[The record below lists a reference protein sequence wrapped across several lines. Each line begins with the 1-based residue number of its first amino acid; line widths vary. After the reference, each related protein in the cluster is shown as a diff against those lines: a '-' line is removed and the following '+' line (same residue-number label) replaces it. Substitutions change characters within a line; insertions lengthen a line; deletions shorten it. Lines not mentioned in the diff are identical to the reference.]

1 MINELIFCLQ
11 AFLIGF
17 FALIALAL
25 GKGALIGF
33 ISINCILANLFILKQ
48 ITLFGLTATCC
59 DAYSI
64 GAVLGL
70 NLLQEYYGKASAQRA
85 IVISFVLLV
94 LYTLMSYIHLSYVP
108 HVSDTAHLYCIYIF
122 TCIPRITAASLF
134 VYILVQYIDSLLYA
148 QLKWYM
154 AEKYIVVRTWI
165 CIATTQLL
173 DTVLFSFLAFYG
185 VIDNLFHLICIS
197 YLIKLIAILIAT
209 PYVTAS
215 RWIYTKTTQ

>member
-1 MINELIFCLQ
+1 MMVNELIFCLQ

-17 FALIALAL
+17 FALVALAL

-48 ITLFGLTATCC
+48 ITLVGLTATCC

-85 IVISFVLLV
+85 ILISFVLLV
-94 LYTLMSYIHLSYVP
+94 LYTLMSCIHLSYIP
-108 HVSDTAHLYCIYIF
+108 HVNDTAHLYSTYIF
-122 TCIPRITAASLF
+122 TCIPRITGASLF

-148 QLKWYM
+148 QLKLYM
-154 AEKYIVVRTWI
+154 AENIVVRTWI
-165 CIATTQLL
+165 CIAITQLL

-215 RWIYTKTTQ
+215 RWIYTKTI